1 MSATQSAINGI
12 TTRFVSDSAV
22 SNGLTLDTSAA
33 LVRGLFYEKPPD
45 NQPWPNVVFFID
57 ERTADVS
64 GATLVELTIRFR
76 IGVQQKR
83 TPLSYT
89 PAAATTSTPPT
100 AATNQTFGF
109 EDAVGGVE
117 PITDRMK
124 DRFDRYTLPADDSW
138 SFSPLAFVGKQDG
151 PNSNQESFRTLSF
164 RCWGSRA
171 LSAPTTETGGPVSGL
186 GTAISGTIA
195 TAAGSAGS
203 ALAINWP
210 FAFVIQQTQ
219 ELADVTRRRDLLQ
232 RLTHSTPAASAIV
245 QFVPDASGS
254 TPSIPTGWMY
264 ALTLTM
270 ASGKTYATGTG
281 GTAYFERL
289 DASTSVRGAT
299 AAGTYLVRFSAV
311 VSPAFGP
318 PVYGD
323 AL

>member
-1 MSATQSAINGI
+1 MSATQSAINGL
-12 TTRFVSDSAV
+12 TTRFVTDSAV
-22 SNGLTLDTSAA
+22 SNGLTLSTSSA
-33 LVRGLFYEKPPD
+33 LVRGFFYEKAPD
-45 NQPWPNVVFFID
+45 NQPWPHIVFTI
-57 ERTADVS
+57 EEKTADVS

-89 PAAATTSTPPT
+89 PAAAVTSPTPS
-100 AATNQTFGF
+100 ALTNQTFGF

-124 DRFDRYTLPADDSW
+124 DRFDRYTLPTDDSW
-138 SFSPLAFVGKQDG
+138 TFSPLAYVGKDDG
-151 PNSNQESFRTLSF
+151 PNSNQESFRTLVF
-164 RCWGSRA
+164 RCFGARA

-186 GTAISGTIA
+186 GVAVSGFVA
-195 TAAGSAGS
+195 TASGAQGS

-219 ELADVTRRRDLLQ
+219 DLADVTRTRDTHQ
-232 RLTHSTPAASAIV
+232 RLTHSTPSSSAII

-254 TPSIPTGWMY
+254 TPSIPAGWMY
-264 ALTLTM
+264 SLTLTM

-281 GTAYFERL
+281 GRAYFERL
-289 DASTSVRGAT
+289 DGSASVRGST

-311 VSPAFGP
+311 VSPTFGP